1 MSTSTLNPA
10 ELPTV
15 TVAVAEAVFGTLSV
29 TTTVYVV
36 VVPGFAT
43 GLARVGSLNEA
54 VGLHAK
60 LYGGTPPVTLALSCE
75 VVPAATVVGFAV
87 AETVSWAMVVTN
99 SVPVP
104 PVGGIGFA
112 FTSLE
117 ETGTSPLS

>member
-10 ELPTV
+10 ELP

-75 VVPAATVVGFAV
+75 AWPAATVVGFAV
-87 AETVSWAMVVTN
+87 AETVSPTVT
-99 SVPVP
+99 VT
-104 PVGGIGFA
+104 IA
-112 FTSLE
+112 E
-117 ETGTSPLS
+117 AICPLALSWTVTV